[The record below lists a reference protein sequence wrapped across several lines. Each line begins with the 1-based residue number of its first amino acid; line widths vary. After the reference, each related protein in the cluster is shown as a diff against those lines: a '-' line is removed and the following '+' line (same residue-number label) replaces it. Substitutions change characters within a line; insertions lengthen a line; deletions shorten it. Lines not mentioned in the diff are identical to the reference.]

1 MSDAHLTAGAD
12 AATTAPAPPALPTP
26 GVPASPQG
34 PDARGVGEAP
44 GRAEHVCYVYAVGLG
59 GPAFEAVFEAVF
71 ESADRPGLGGAA
83 VRTVCE
89 GGLAALVSSVPVAGF
104 GEKAMKARMEDLE
117 QLEAIAR
124 THHTVVAVAS
134 ERTTVLPMRLATV
147 YQDDARVAA
156 MLSERGEEFRALLT
170 RLDGHV
176 EWGVKVYADPRD
188 AATATSPDASAPAS
202 PGRAYL
208 QQRRAQQRNH
218 QHVYRTAGALAA
230 RVTEL
235 AVDLAAARMVHRPQQ
250 GELAAGSGE
259 NIANDAY
266 LVAADRG
273 EEFQAALRDVA
284 RDVPGVRVEV
294 TGPWAPYSFATPPA
308 SATAGGGD
316 GS

>member
-12 AATTAPAPPALPTP
+12 AATTAPAPRTP
-26 GVPASPQG
+26 GVPAAPQG
-34 PDARGVGEAP
+34 PDARGVREAP
-44 GRAEHVCYVYAVGLG
+44 GRGEHICYVYAVGLG
-59 GPAFEAVFEAVF
+59 GPAFESAVESVFEDAG
-71 ESADRPGLGGAA
+71 RRGLDGAA

-104 GEKAMKARMEDLE
+104 GEEAMKARMEDLD

-147 YQDDARVAA
+147 YRDDVRVAA

-170 RLDGHV
+170 RLEGHV

-188 AATATSPDASAPAS
+188 AAAATPPDATAPAS

-208 QQRRAQQRNH
+208 QQRRAHQRNH
-218 QHVYRTAGALAA
+218 RHVYRTAGALAA

-235 AVDLAAARMVHRPQQ
+235 AVNLAAARMVHRPQQ

-266 LVAADRG
+266 LVAVGRG

-308 SATAGGGD
+308 STTTEGSD